1 MGRPGRY
8 SVRKAV
14 VEVPRTPDGP
24 PEPWKKMEIHIQE
37 GLRFHGDLSSAAARE
52 KCHFHEDFYK
62 PLLPLTA
69 ARWGLWGEELWLSSE
84 VSVLGV
90 EYQGIVDTERR
101 AWARRDGHWY

>member
-1 MGRPGRY
+1 M
-8 SVRKAV
+8 K
-14 VEVPRTPDGP
+14 
-24 PEPWKKMEIHIQE
+24 IHIQE

-69 ARWGLWGEELWLSSE
+69 ARWGLWGEELWLSLE